1 MVSVQPAG
9 GSQGHVFNAG
19 VFPKQPGFLPTD
31 AAMNAKGSAPPA
43 ASDSSSSGGS
53 DSEEDDKTSSAP
65 PNTVA
70 TYVPGNKPDGLKRPV
85 EFLFFVF
92 LQQSKPQAHVK
103 LRLYLPVNDHV
114 DLMTDW
120 TPSSQRHFLRTF
132 QTDCRDPRVRI
143 QALCLLLFTALMC
156 VFCVQRGQSAISGEA
171 PSLWPSPSS
180 GAQGVTWWGFP
191 CSLKDW

>member
-1 MVSVQPAG
+1 
-9 GSQGHVFNAG
+9 
-19 VFPKQPGFLPTD
+19 
-31 AAMNAKGSAPPA
+31 MNAKGSAPPA

-92 LQQSKPQAHVK
+92 SQQSKPQAHVK
-103 LRLYLPVNDHV
+103 LRLYLPANYHV

-120 TPSSQRHFLRTF
+120 TPSSQRHFLPTF
-132 QTDCRDPRVRI
+132 QTGCRDPRVRI
-143 QALCLLLFTALMC
+143 QALCLLLFIALMC

-171 PSLWPSPSS
+171 PSL
-180 GAQGVTWWGFP
+180 
-191 CSLKDW
+191 